1 MIPFA
6 VQRRLLYAYNK
17 IMTKWDGCIFCQIIA
32 DEMPARV
39 IHADDHCI
47 AIEDVHPKAPVHA
60 LVLPRKHIA
69 TLADGSEEDGQ
80 LLGHLLLV
88 AARVAKDKGLHSF
101 RTVINTNAE
110 AGQTVFHLH
119 LHVMGGRTMRW
130 PPG

>member
-6 VQRRLLYAYNK
+6 VRLRLLYAYGK
-17 IMTKWDGCIFCQIIA
+17 IMTKWDSCIFCQIIA
-32 DEMPARV
+32 DEMLARV

-110 AGQTVFHLH
+110 SGQTVFHLH
-119 LHVMGGRTMRW
+119 LHVMGGRTMGW

>member
-6 VQRRLLYAYNK
+6 VRLRLLYAYGK
-17 IMTKWDGCIFCQIIA
+17 IMTKWDSCIFCQIIA
-32 DEMPARV
+32 DEMLARV

-88 AARVAKDKGLHSF
+88 AARVDAVLLAKKGALRRLLGTQQPESGCT
-101 RTVINTNAE
+101 RPVSPR
-110 AGQTVFHLH
+110 G
-119 LHVMGGRTMRW
+119 
-130 PPG
+130 

>member
-6 VQRRLLYAYNK
+6 VQRLLLYAYSK
-17 IMTKWDGCIFCQIIA
+17 IMTKWNSCIFCQIIA
-32 DEMPARV
+32 DERPARV
-39 IHADDHCI
+39 IHADDYCI

-69 TLADGSEEDGQ
+69 TLADASDEDDQ

-101 RTVINTNAE
+101 RTVINTNAG

-119 LHVMGGRTMRW
+119 LHVMGGRTMHW